1 MCPALHNTQNQ
12 MPVWPFSHFSQS
24 DFCIGLS
31 LDIDTPPDLLSPI
44 SIEKYI
50 FDYVDR

>member
-12 MPVWPFSHFSQS
+12 MPVWPFSQS

-31 LDIDTPPDLLSPI
+31 LDIDTPQDLLSPI

-50 FDYVDR
+50 FDSVDR